1 MPSKVMMP
9 MCSAGLYSTATRKR
23 MGGEA
28 MKGKGNGSFLLDGG
42 RGGQS
47 SYANVGEYARAT
59 GRVVPPPM
67 KGMGIEKLSEKIQ
80 GLSVQLPKKKKN
92 NIKFEM

>member
-9 MCSAGLYSTATRKR
+9 MCSAGIYSTATRKR

-28 MKGKGNGSFLLDGG
+28 VMGKGTGSFLLDGG

-59 GRVVPPPM
+59 GRVVPPPI
-67 KGMGIEKLSEKIQ
+67 KGMGIEKLSDKIQ
-80 GLSVQLPKKKKN
+80 GLSIQPKKKKN